1 MSCFISAKQLPVI
14 PQIGD
19 SLKNSLENLN
29 VNQFSLRGLSSWDL
43 NT

>member
-1 MSCFISAKQLPVI
+1 MSSFISVKQLSVI

-19 SLKNSLENLN
+19 ILKTSLENPN
-29 VNQFSLRGLSSWDL
+29 ANQFSLRGLSSGDL